1 MSLPDYGEIYYHLA
15 FPLPYRTFLLIGL
28 GILGWATNLHGLDAA
43 GVDAVAAMD
52 LRTDT
57 NPSKPTMPVHHSLS
71 FNHSKAIVLY
81 NSVYRLLFLYS
92 AFCFLSWCFFRLLT
106 HGDAILVDYYG
117 YIPLVTAITILLI
130 LICPYNI
137 LLKTEREKFAL

>member
-1 MSLPDYGEIYYHLA
+1 MSVTDFGEIPYHLA

-52 LRTDT
+52 LRKDT
-57 NPSKPTMPVHHSLS
+57 NPMMPVHYSAS
-71 FNHSKAIVLY
+71 FNHSKAFALY
-81 NSVYRLLFLYS
+81 STVYCLLFLYS
-92 AFCFLSWCFFRLLT
+92 AFCFLSWSFFRLVT
-106 HGDAILVDYYG
+106 HGDPALVDYYG
-117 YIPLVTAITILLI
+117 YIPLITAVTIFLI

-137 LLKTEREKFAL
+137 LLKTEREKFTL

>member
-1 MSLPDYGEIYYHLA
+1 MSPSDHDEVYYHLA

-43 GVDAVAAMD
+43 GVDVVAAME

-57 NPSKPTMPVHHSLS
+57 NPSAMPVHHSAS
-71 FNHSKAIVLY
+71 FNHSKATVLY
-81 NSVYRLLFLYS
+81 NTVYRLFFLYS
-92 AFCFLSWCFFRLLT
+92 TFCFLSWCFFRLLT
-106 HGDAILVDYYG
+106 HGDATLVDYYG
-117 YIPLVTAITILLI
+117 YIPLITAIVLFLI

-137 LLKTEREKFAL
+137 LLRAEREKFAL

>member
-1 MSLPDYGEIYYHLA
+1 MSLTDHTEILYHLA

-57 NPSKPTMPVHHSLS
+57 NPSKQMMPAHHSAS
-71 FNHSKAIVLY
+71 FNRSKIIALY
-81 NSVYRLLFLYS
+81 NTVYCLLFFYS
-92 AFCFLSWCFFRLLT
+92 AFCFLSWSFFRLVT
-106 HGDAILVDYYG
+106 HADATLVDYYG
-117 YIPLVTAITILLI
+117 YIPLITAITIFITLV
-130 LICPYNI
+130 CPYNI
-137 LLKTEREKFAL
+137 LLKTEREKFTR